1 MKIKD
6 LLIGNN
12 TIIPRNNN
20 AYNSDLWFLNTA
32 ASLDSFLRRL
42 HGNRDIYDDLLDYN
56 SAHQEDPN
64 GTRQNVLDMV
74 DAHLALNAY
83 KYRHLWDLYVAE
95 YNPIWNVDGSEKI
108 IRDRSNTG
116 TQDMQ
121 ASGHDDF
128 TKSGTEQN
136 AKSGY
141 DSVTKSGSESES
153 KTGTDTTTRNGSVD
167 EQNGGDIT
175 TSRTTFDSATFLGT
189 EKKADTIDKET
200 TYTDLEDETEY
211 NSDVTTSFTNRK
223 DQTDYNSTE
232 TLSFTNRKD
241 KTDYGRKDT
250 RTDNLNE
257 HEVTEH
263 IRGGNIGVTMTQQME
278 DAELNWALRFR
289 LLEMICADIANAIS
303 YIW

>member
-6 LLIGNN
+6 LLIGSN

-20 AYNSDLWFLNTA
+20 SYNSDLWFLNTA
-32 ASLDSFLRRL
+32 ASLDGFLRRL
-42 HGNRDIYDDLLDYN
+42 HGNREIYDDLLEYN
-56 SAHQEDPN
+56 SAHHEDPD
-64 GTRQNVLDMV
+64 GTRQNVMDMV

-95 YNPIWNVDGSEKI
+95 YNPLWNVDGSEKI

-121 ASGHDDF
+121 ASGHDEL

-136 AKSGY
+136 SRSGN
-141 DSVTKSGSESES
+141 DSVTKSGSESETKS
-153 KTGTDTTTRNGSVD
+153 GNDTTTRNGSVED
-167 EQNGGDIT
+167 QNGGAIT
-175 TSRTTFDSATFLGT
+175 TDRTTFDSSTFLGIEQKGDTT
-189 EKKADTIDKET
+189 EKTT
-200 TYTDLEDETEY
+200 TYTNLADETDY

-223 DQTDYNSTE
+223 DQTDYNSSE

-257 HEVTEH
+257 HEVIEH
-263 IRGGNIGVTMTQQME
+263 IRGGNIGVTMTTQLE
-278 DAELNWALRFR
+278 EGELAWALRFR

-303 YIW
+303 YVW

>member
-6 LLIGNN
+6 LLIGSN

-20 AYNSDLWFLNTA
+20 AYNSDLWYLNTA
-32 ASLDSFLRRL
+32 ASLDGFLRRL
-42 HGNRDIYDDLLDYN
+42 HGNREIYDDLLEFN
-56 SAHQEDPN
+56 SAHQEDPD
-64 GTRQNVLDMV
+64 GTRQNVLAMV

-95 YNPIWNVDGSEKI
+95 YNPLWNVDGSEKI

-128 TKSGTEQN
+128 TKSGTETN
-136 AKSGY
+136 SKSGNDIIVY
-141 DSVTKSGSESES
+141 SGSESES
-153 KTGTDTTTRNGSVD
+153 KSGTDTTTRNGSME

-175 TSRTTFDSATFLGT
+175 TGRTTFDSSTFLGT
-189 EKKADTIDKET
+189 EQKGDTTEKST
-200 TYTDLEDETEY
+200 TYRNLADETEY
-211 NSDVTTSFTNRK
+211 DSDVTRSFTNRQ
-223 DQTDYNSTE
+223 DRTDYDTDE
-232 TLSFTNRKD
+232 TLSFLNRKD
-241 KTDYGRKDT
+241 TTEYGKKDT
-250 RTDNLNE
+250 RTDNLKE

-303 YIW
+303 YVW

>member
-6 LLIGNN
+6 LIIGNN
-12 TIIPRNNN
+12 SIIPRGNN

-32 ASLDSFLRRL
+32 ASLDGFIRRL
-42 HGNRDIYDDLLDYN
+42 HGNREIYDDLLEYN
-56 SAHQEDPN
+56 SAHHEDPN
-64 GTRQNVLDMV
+64 GTRQNVIDIV

-95 YNPIWNVDGSEKI
+95 YNPLWNVDGSEKI
-108 IRDRSNTG
+108 IRDRNNTG

-153 KTGTDTTTRNGSVD
+153 KSGTDTTTRNGSID

-175 TSRTTFDSATFLGT
+175 TGRTTFDSATFLGT
-189 EKKADTIDKET
+189 EKKEDTIDKET

>member
-6 LLIGNN
+6 LIIGSN

-32 ASLDSFLRRL
+32 ASLDGFLRRL
-42 HGNRDIYDDLLDYN
+42 HGNREIYDDLLEYN

-95 YNPIWNVDGSEKI
+95 YNPLWNVDGTEKT

-200 TYTDLEDETEY
+200 TYTDLEDETNY